1 MPEKEVI
8 RILYMEDDPGLARL
22 FQKKLRRAGYVV
34 DIARDGYEGLEM
46 YNSGR
51 YDVVATDQSMPG
63 HNGLEVIK
71 LMASQGALP
80 PTIMITG
87 TGSEQTAVEAMKL
100 GASDYM
106 VKDVDGGY
114 LDLLPTIIERVL
126 HQQRLIK
133 EKQQTEQ
140 ALREHAA
147 KLEARNEE
155 LDAFAHTV
163 AHDLKGPLGHMVG
176 FAYLLAEDQGT
187 VSEADQREYLQLIT
201 RSGRRMCNIIDE
213 LLLLS
218 SVRKVGQVT
227 LGPVDMGSIVN
238 QVLERLQYLIEP
250 SQATIHYPE
259 EWPQGIG
266 YAAWVEEVWANY
278 ISNGIKYGGQPPR
291 VELGATISEEPQEQV
306 RFWVRDNGPGLTPE
320 EQGRL
325 FTPFTRLD
333 QTRARGHGLGLS
345 IVRRIVDKLNGS
357 VGVESQ
363 IGAGSTF
370 WFTLP
375 APQP

>member
-1 MPEKEVI
+1 
-8 RILYMEDDPGLARL
+8 
-22 FQKKLRRAGYVV
+22 
-34 DIARDGYEGLEM
+34 
-46 YNSGR
+46 
-51 YDVVATDQSMPG
+51 
-63 HNGLEVIK
+63 
-71 LMASQGALP
+71 
-80 PTIMITG
+80 
-87 TGSEQTAVEAMKL
+87 
-100 GASDYM
+100 
-106 VKDVDGGY
+106 
-114 LDLLPTIIERVL
+114 
-126 HQQRLIK
+126 
-133 EKQQTEQ
+133 
-140 ALREHAA
+140 
-147 KLEARNEE
+147 
-155 LDAFAHTV
+155 
-163 AHDLKGPLGHMVG
+163 
-176 FAYLLAEDQGT
+176 
-187 VSEADQREYLQLIT
+187 
-201 RSGRRMCNIIDE
+201 
-213 LLLLS
+213 
-218 SVRKVGQVT
+218 VT